1 MELPIPYSPP
11 IRFTSS
17 PVAGAGRGKK
27 LNVPTI
33 NLDLHTVPSSLQH
46 GVYACLVSLDSGKTW
61 LQSATH
67 YGPRPVFQ
75 DSVSFE
81 VHLLDTTVA
90 TAPKSIQVQVIARL
104 RDVQNFP
111 GPEEL
116 KAAIA
121 QDISQTRAILGSV

>member
-1 MELPIPYSPP
+1 MTLPVPSSTP

-17 PVAGAGRGKK
+17 PIAGAGRGKK

-33 NLDLHTVPSSLQH
+33 NLDLQTVPPTMQH

-81 VHLLDTTVA
+81 VHLLDTTIA
-90 TAPKSIQVQVIARL
+90 TPPQSMQVQVIARL
-104 RDVQNFP
+104 RDVQNFLSP
-111 GPEEL
+111 DEL

-121 QDISQTRAILGSV
+121 QDISQTRAILARV

>member
-1 MELPIPYSPP
+1 MALPVPYPAP
-11 IRFTSS
+11 IRFISS
-17 PVAGAGRGKK
+17 PIAGAGRGKK

-33 NLDLHTVPSSLQH
+33 NLDLQTVPIAMQH
-46 GVYACLVSLDSGKTW
+46 GVYACLVSLDGGKTW

-90 TAPKSIQVQVIARL
+90 LAPESIQVQVIARL

-111 GPEEL
+111 GPDEL

-121 QDISQTRAILGSV
+121 QDISQTRAILARV